1 MKTLRDVCKYFAV
14 YLGNYLIALSYFH
27 PEGASEPFCHEN
39 NGQCQCLS
47 KVVGQKC
54 DRCLFGYW
62 NINSGSGCEKCNC
75 DAMGAYDTDCDDK
88 TGQCRCKTGVG
99 ELSCSSCLEGYWG
112 FSSRGCISRLNT
124 FQKYKGLF
132 GLDEM
137 TFWVLY
143 KITRTPNWGVP
154 GVHLPRGAL
163 APPRNC
169 TYHIRAQIFLP
180 VLKLHIHPRLDI
192 VNEPVR
198 PLLFT
203 ISIRLLYQ
211 GKVLL

>member
-180 VLKLHIHPRLDI
+180 VLKLHILISAPSLFGT
-192 VNEPVR
+192 NEC
-198 PLLFT
+198 F
-203 ISIRLLYQ
+203 IWSFHHAYF
-211 GKVLL
+211 